1 MALMSMPNAPFI
13 LLVNPWITDFAAYDY
28 WAKPLGLLLLGS
40 LLRAGGC
47 GVFFIDCVDR
57 HDAFTNQHPEV
68 IPGLARKYGTGKYPK
83 MLLPKPEAYAKI
95 PRRYYRHG
103 IHPESLRRKL
113 KAIEKPDLIW
123 VTSMM
128 TYWYPGIQQTIA
140 VIREVF
146 PDIPI
151 WLGGIYAQLCPQHAR
166 GTTGATEV
174 VTLPLSELPD
184 KIAAATGFSLS
195 NRDEWTRFEL
205 LPSPALELLSKVTY
219 ATVLTGWGCMF
230 KCPYCA
236 SGILQPT
243 WQRRGAEAIFEEIC
257 RWHREYGVVDF
268 AFYDDALLIEAES
281 SLEPALRRIS
291 EELPGLRFHTPNAVH
306 IRALTPDCCRLLH
319 ACGFTTMR
327 LGLDTTQPNKQ
338 RDWGDKVKTE
348 MFVSAVEHL
357 FGAGF
362 SSDQIGVYLLC
373 GLPGQSP
380 KEVAEAIQ
388 VVKETGALPY
398 IAEYSPIPGTKM
410 WQSAVALS
418 QFDLAGE
425 PLYHNNTFFACRRPD
440 FSYEDLLQLKDL
452 ARQARRHNQ

>member
-1 MALMSMPNAPFI
+1 MPNAPLI
-13 LLVNPWITDFAAYDY
+13 LLVNPRITDFAAYDY

-47 GVFFIDCVDR
+47 GVAFIDCADR
-57 HDAFTNQHPEV
+57 YDAYTNQHPEV
-68 IPGLARKYGTGKYPK
+68 IPGVQRKYGTGKYPK

-95 PRRYYRHG
+95 PRCYYRHG

-123 VTSMM
+123 VTSTM
-128 TYWYPGIQQTIA
+128 TYWYPGIRQTIA
-140 VIREVF
+140 AIREVF

-166 GTTGATEV
+166 ETSGATEV
-174 VTLPLSELPD
+174 VTLPLSDLPD

-195 NRDEWTRFEL
+195 NRDEWMRFEL

-219 ATVLTGWGCMF
+219 APVLTGWGCVF

-268 AFYDDALLIEAES
+268 AFYDDALLIQAES
-281 SLEPALRRIS
+281 SLEPGLRRIS

-319 ACGFTTMR
+319 ACGFTTIR
-327 LGLDTTQPNKQ
+327 LGLETTQPNKQ
-338 RDWGDKVKTE
+338 RDWGGKVRTE
-348 MFVSAVEHL
+348 MFVAAVEHL
-357 FGAGF
+357 FGAGL

-380 KEVAEAIQ
+380 EEVAEAIQ
-388 VVKETGALPY
+388 VVKETGALPH
-398 IAEYSPIPGTKM
+398 IAEYSPIPGTEM
-410 WQSAVALS
+410 WQSAVVLS